1 MLITVAYL
9 PIRAA
14 NSCSWRRQ
22 RRALAPFFPQR
33 SVTALAPMMRATAE
47 REGHAG
53 ERNYR
58 RGRRRVLDEH
68 ASAAVFGLNEP
79 ISFVRVEELDD
90 SF

>member
-1 MLITVAYL
+1 
-9 PIRAA
+9 
-14 NSCSWRRQ
+14 
-22 RRALAPFFPQR
+22 
-33 SVTALAPMMRATAE
+33 MMTATAE

-79 ISFVRVEELDD
+79 HPLSVLKNLTIHFSHYPFL
-90 SF
+90 SK